1 MFETRTSSIFS
12 FLGSNLISLM
22 DQGNSKLITY
32 LCNNNYVLLIYYQ
45 LFTMDS
51 THTPDSEYLFA
62 LCITDGLLDEM
73 DERERASTL
82 SSITQTL
89 RRINPTTATSKHPQK
104 YQNNEPCQ
112 NNGKVSI

>member
-1 MFETRTSSIFS
+1 M
-12 FLGSNLISLM
+12 LI
-22 DQGNSKLITY
+22 IIY
-32 LCNNNYVLLIYYQ
+32 LCNKYVSLSHYQNN
-45 LFTMDS
+45 TMDS
-51 THTPDSEYLFA
+51 THISDSEYLFA
-62 LCITDGLLDEM
+62 LCITDGLLEEM

-82 SSITQTL
+82 FSITQTL